1 MWETPE
7 VPCLGAGS
15 GMGVSASLG
24 GIPVHQGLLRPPL
37 EAREPG
43 KTPGEGGREGSLDP
57 AGGGRIPHPLLF
69 ISCVRLPSP
78 PRFSTSRQT
87 LTWIPDSFFS
97 R

>member
-7 VPCLGAGS
+7 VPSSGAGS
-15 GMGVSASLG
+15 GVGVSASPG
-24 GIPVHQGLLRPPL
+24 GIPVHQGLLRPPPL
-37 EAREPG
+37 EARDSG
-43 KTPGEGGREGSLDP
+43 KTPGEGEGEGTLDP
-57 AGGGRIPHPLLF
+57 AGGVPHPLLF